1 MDKQDRNIHLEKEK
15 TSQPK
20 TLLKAM
26 ENIVEESKNSRMN
39 DQFKANV
46 AEDVQFLCQSYG
58 ITEDQAILFSI
69 CMEKGPKNVHFDD
82 LAEHLNL
89 KKIRIFSYAE
99 DIDVLVHLRLLRYR
113 NEKSENSFD
122 VPAIVVKALKHNE
135 VFTIPK
141 HTNLGCYE
149 LFDVMNQ
156 LFEDRDN
163 DAISQETLYVELQ
176 ALFNDNPQVDFV
188 RKIQNTNLGDSE
200 EDWLLLLFFCHR
212 LVNKDDDDIRF
223 GQIEDVLE
231 SRLDFIIAKNELRS
245 GSHNLIRAG
254 LIENVCEDGIASTYR
269 FKLTEHTKR
278 DLLSEIMTN
287 FSENK
292 TMDVIKAGNL
302 VKKEMFYT
310 EENRKQIDE
319 LQSFLTPER
328 YNVIR
333 ERMQKKGFRTGFACL
348 FYGGPG
354 TGKTETVY
362 QLARETGRD
371 IMIVDVPQVKSKWV
385 GDSEKNIKEIF
396 DRYRNQVKRAEIAPI
411 LLFNEADAI
420 IGIRMQGAERAVDK
434 MENSIQNII
443 LQEMETL
450 DGIMIATTNLT
461 QNLDKAFERRFL
473 YKIKFN
479 KPTVEARTQIWH
491 SMIPELSDKDVRTLA
506 SNYDFSGGQ
515 IENIA
520 RHYAIDNI
528 LNGQS
533 ADVLPMLIR
542 HCDNERLDDKSM
554 RKIGF

>member
-1 MDKQDRNIHLEKEK
+1 MDKKERKILMEKEK
-15 TSQPK
+15 TGQPK

-26 ENIVEESKNSRMN
+26 ENIVEESKNSRMS
-39 DQFKANV
+39 DLFKAEV
-46 AEDVQFLCQSYG
+46 AEDVQFLCQSFG

-69 CMEKGPKNVHFDD
+69 CMEKGPKNVNFDD

-99 DIDVLVHLRLLRYR
+99 DIDALVHRRLLRYR

-122 VPAIVVKALKHNE
+122 VPAVVVKALKHNE

-156 LFEDRDN
+156 LFEDRDD

-188 RKIQNTNLGDSE
+188 KKVQNTDFCNR
-200 EDWLLLLFFCHR
+200 EDWLLLLFFCHM
-212 LVNKDDDDIRF
+212 LINKDDDDIRF
-223 GQIEDVLE
+223 GQIEDVFE
-231 SRLDFIIAKNELRS
+231 SRMDYIIAKNELRS
-245 GSHNLIRAG
+245 GEHNLMLAG

-278 DLLSEIMTN
+278 NLLSEIMTN
-287 FSENK
+287 FSEK
-292 TMDVIKAGNL
+292 SIADVIKAGNL
-302 VKKEMFYT
+302 AKKEMFYA

-328 YNVIR
+328 YDEIR

-354 TGKTETVY
+354 TGKTETAY

-385 GDSEKNIKEIF
+385 GDSEKNIKAIF
-396 DRYRNQVKRAEIAPI
+396 DRYREQVKRAEIAPI

-491 SMIPELSDKDVRTLA
+491 SMIPELSDKDVLTLA
-506 SNYDFSGGQ
+506 SNYDLSGGQ

-542 HCDNERLDDKSM
+542 HCDNERLDDRSM